1 MTKKFDFDYFPSTFH
16 DAPNLVF
23 VHGAGGDKTQWQEQK
38 TFFQD
43 LSWGV
48 VILSLP
54 GHGQSVSSGSLSI
67 NKCVDEISLLITNL
81 GLEQVSLIGHSMGG
95 AITLQLALQNDKS
108 LIKVLVLVGTGAN
121 MYVNPNIF
129 ELLETD
135 FNQALQLITKF
146 AYGENALANL
156 KQKNENVMRNTG
168 FMTLYEAF
176 KACSLF
182 DVREEINKITIPT
195 LIICGENDKM
205 MPVKYSLYLN
215 RNIDQSKLVTIP
227 KMGHFVFQESSNQVN
242 KQIYDFISSS
252 LSFQRGA

>member
-1 MTKKFDFDYFPSTFH
+1 MVKKLDFDYFPSTYH
-16 DAPNLVF
+16 NAPNLVF
-23 VHGAGGDKTQWQEQK
+23 IHGAGGDKTQWQEQK
-38 TFFQD
+38 IFFQD
-43 LSWGV
+43 LGWGV

-67 NKCVDEISLLITNL
+67 NKCVDEIFLLITSL

-108 LIKVLVLVGTGAN
+108 LIKALVLIGTGAN
-121 MYVNPNIF
+121 MYVNPIIF
-129 ELLETD
+129 ELLESD
-135 FNQALQLITKF
+135 FSQALQLITKF
-146 AYGENALANL
+146 AYDENALVNL
-156 KQKNENVMRNTG
+156 KQENENVMRNTG
-168 FMTLYEAF
+168 FRTLYEAF

-182 DVREEINKITIPT
+182 DVRKEINRITTPT

-227 KMGHFVFQESSNQVN
+227 KTGHFVFQEASNQVN
-242 KQIYDFISSS
+242 KEIHDFILNNLSS
-252 LSFQRGA
+252 QRGV

>member
-1 MTKKFDFDYFPSTFH
+1 MVKKFDFDYFPSTFRN
-16 DAPNLVF
+16 APNLLF

-43 LSWGV
+43 LGWGV

-67 NKCVDEISLLITNL
+67 SKCVDEISLLIISL

-95 AITLQLALQNDKS
+95 AIALQLALQNDKS
-108 LIKVLVLVGTGAN
+108 QIKVLVLVGTGAN

-135 FNQALQLITKF
+135 FNQALQLITNF

-156 KQKNENVMRNTG
+156 KQKNETVMRNIG
-168 FMTLYEAF
+168 FKTLYEAF

-182 DVREEINKITIPT
+182 DVREEINKIAIPT

-215 RNIDQSKLVTIP
+215 KNIDQSKLVTIP
-227 KMGHFVFQESSNQVN
+227 QMGHFVFQESSNQVN

-252 LSFQRGA
+252 LSF